1 MPNELSEKVYPDGT
15 LVKLRDDTAR
25 EQISDINDKLRGVYK
40 SQVADFNDLPN
51 GSIMQVY
58 GSAAHAPGASSHYY
72 IVFTYFIAGTTNYK
86 LQFAIENDAGSIY
99 TRNCLKGTW
108 GNWNKFATT

>member
-25 EQISDINDKLRGVYK
+25 EQISDINDKLRGAYK
-40 SQVADFNDLPN
+40 SQVTDFNDLPN

-58 GSAAHAPGASSHYY
+58 GSAAHAPGTSAHYY
-72 IVFTYFIAGTTNYK
+72 IVFTYFIAGTTTYK
-86 LQFAIENDAGSIY
+86 LQLAIENGVGSIY
-99 TRNCLKGTW
+99 TRDCTNGVW
-108 GNWNKFATT
+108 GSWNKFATT